1 MQIIIAILG
10 LCGISMLLWYFYIL
24 LKGDEQS

>member
-10 LCGISMLLWYFYIL
+10 LCGLGMLFWYFYIL
-24 LKGDEQS
+24 LKGDEQA